1 MHGSDCEDSDDE
13 PLDEVNESRVEE
25 MIEKAMMLVT
35 AEGDGGYFHDFLSLG
50 PVECSSGD
58 KQVRTCPVTSI
69 PFSYAPS
76 CCLFWN
82 YQVLKFI
89 QMTQHGYGVSRACSR
104 NMLAC
109 CLESGGDNIHLPQNL
124 EACETVVMKM
134 VEELQGKRKTYQI
147 DVPIPNDVKELV
159 KA

>member
-1 MHGSDCEDSDDE
+1 
-13 PLDEVNESRVEE
+13 
-25 MIEKAMMLVT
+25 ML
-35 AEGDGGYFHDFLSLG
+35 EY
-50 PVECSSGD
+50 
-58 KQVRTCPVTSI
+58 
-69 PFSYAPS
+69 
-76 CCLFWN
+76 
-82 YQVLKFI
+82 
-89 QMTQHGYGVSRACSR
+89 
-104 NMLAC
+104 